1 MNDGRPRDRVHQR
14 IEKLLGEMRELLQTE
29 KDSAIKQRWKAEWAP
44 ALLKIIEER
53 KTRPQ
58 VEISLMGGTGAGKST
73 LVNAL
78 LDARILPV
86 SNMRACTA
94 AISEISYAP
103 GSEYRARIEF
113 VSRESWHREI
123 SLLLED
129 VRDSQSADDGDGDG
143 DAVAIPRAAKDKL
156 SAVYGPWE
164 SGELPSLDL
173 ADFQEPPEIA
183 RALDAGFEELATSTL
198 TDFRKRIRDYLDSK
212 CRFWPIVETVNVS
225 GPFAA
230 LECGAKL
237 VDLPGIN
244 DPNEAREAVTKAYL
258 KRSRFVWIVF
268 NIKRVLTKDVSNLM
282 QSDDFVRQIVMDGR
296 EDALTFVGTA
306 SDDIDIDSAWEEFD
320 LDEDATLPQIAMAR
334 NKAVR
339 QEVKGQVAELAARV
353 ARNADSSERR
363 ERLRD
368 AFLGSKIFTL
378 SARDYL
384 ALAGLAKNRPSF
396 DELEHTEVKQLRE
409 HMIRTCSNFGVEAQT
424 RAHHTRIGQVIHEI
438 KAEVARGQSAIE
450 QQRQITAVKRKELG
464 GAIQRLATFLDRDLA
479 DCDERFAQDLSS
491 GQELLSERIKRAADR
506 GHHDLDRV
514 IGQWQ
519 HMHWCT
525 LRAVARRGGRYNSP
539 TSGEHDFAA
548 DVCRPILEGITFA
561 WTDFF
566 GDRLTNALNKW
577 SDRLV
582 AMAERYG
589 MDVLK
594 ELSALKSADHAKVQK
609 DFEAVIE
616 TTQKVIREQLG
627 QIQTEMT
634 HRIGE
639 VRRTLYE
646 QIPEQ
651 VAVDMKPAFLEAA
664 DESGKGMKQRMIEKI
679 ATHAK
684 RVSLDMFSDMEG
696 QISQGVRS
704 LNERLRLEYGE
715 MQKTIKRHAAIP
727 VQNLLGSDDV
737 SVEELDERQAA
748 LSAMA
753 DFLATLASS
762 EHRDK
767 RIAEVS

>member
-1 MNDGRPRDRVHQR
+1 MSDAQQMDPVQKR
-14 IEKLLGEMRELLQTE
+14 IKQLLDEMRQLLQTE
-29 KDSAIKQRWKAEWAP
+29 EGSPIKQRWRGEWAP
-44 ALLKIIEER
+44 ALLRIIKER
-53 KTRPQ
+53 ETRPQ

-103 GSEYRARIEF
+103 GSEYRARIQF
-113 VSRESWHREI
+113 VSRESWHKEI

-129 VRDSQSADDGDGDG
+129 VRDSRSAGDGDGDG
-143 DAVAIPRAAKDKL
+143 DVVAIPRAAKDKL

-183 RALDAGFEELATSTL
+183 RALDAGFEEIVTSTL
-198 TDFRKRIRDYLDSK
+198 SDFRKRIRDYLDSK

-244 DPNEAREAVTKAYL
+244 DPNEAREAVTKAHL

-306 SDDIDIDSAWEEFD
+306 SDDIDVDSACEEFD
-320 LDEDATLPQIAMAR
+320 LDEDATLPEIAMAR
-334 NKAVR
+334 NSAVR
-339 QEVKGQVAELAARV
+339 QEVTGQVAELAARV
-353 ARNADSSERR
+353 ARNAGSSERGD
-363 ERLRD
+363 RLRD

-384 ALAGLAKNRPSF
+384 ALAGLAKNRPIF
-396 DELEHTEVKQLRE
+396 DDIDHTEIKQLRE
-409 HMIRTCSNFGVEAQT
+409 HMTRTCRNFGVEAQT
-424 RAHHTRIGQVIHEI
+424 RAHQARIDQVIHEI

-450 QQRQITAVKRKELG
+450 QQRQITAGKRKELG
-464 GAIQRLATFLDRDLA
+464 GAIQRLAEFLDRDLE
-479 DCDERFAQDLSS
+479 DCDERFAQELSS
-491 GQELLSERIKRAADR
+491 GQELLTERIKRAADR
-506 GHHDLDRV
+506 GDHDLDRV
-514 IGQWQ
+514 IDRWGQ
-519 HMHWCT
+519 MHWCT
-525 LRAVARRGGRYNSP
+525 LRAVARRGGRFISP
-539 TSGEHDFAA
+539 TSGEHDFAV
-548 DVCRPILEGITFA
+548 DVCRPILDGITFA

-566 GDRLTNALNKW
+566 GDRLTNALTKW

-589 MDVLK
+589 IDVQK
-594 ELSALKSADHAKVQK
+594 KLSALKLADDAKVQQ
-609 DFEAVIE
+609 DFKTVIE
-616 TTQKVIREQLG
+616 TTQKVILEQLG

-651 VAVDMKPAFLEAA
+651 VATDMKPAFLEAA
-664 DESGKGMKQRMIEKI
+664 EESGKGMKLRMIDKI

-684 RVSLDMFSDMEG
+684 RVSLDMFGDMEE
-696 QISQGVRS
+696 QISRGVRS
-704 LNERLRLEYGE
+704 LNQWLRGKYGE
-715 MQKTIKRHAAIP
+715 MRKTIQRHAAIP
-727 VQNLLGSDDV
+727 AQNLLGRDDV
-737 SVEELDERQAA
+737 SVEELDQRKDA
-748 LSAMA
+748 LTALA
-753 DFLATLASS
+753 DFLATLESS
-762 EHRDK
+762 EPK
-767 RIAEVS
+767 E